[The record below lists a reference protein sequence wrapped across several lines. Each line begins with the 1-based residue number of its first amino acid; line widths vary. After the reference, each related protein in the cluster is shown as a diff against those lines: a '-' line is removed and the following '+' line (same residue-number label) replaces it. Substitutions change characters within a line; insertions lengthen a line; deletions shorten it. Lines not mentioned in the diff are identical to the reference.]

1 MKKSLTK
8 TCKDLLEMI
17 DKQNDVIGEQNR
29 IIARLVNENVEQE
42 NLISELMKESVKLSY
57 WFITQ

>member
-57 WFITQ
+57 

>member
-1 MKKSLTK
+1 MLTMKKSLTK

-57 WFITQ
+57 